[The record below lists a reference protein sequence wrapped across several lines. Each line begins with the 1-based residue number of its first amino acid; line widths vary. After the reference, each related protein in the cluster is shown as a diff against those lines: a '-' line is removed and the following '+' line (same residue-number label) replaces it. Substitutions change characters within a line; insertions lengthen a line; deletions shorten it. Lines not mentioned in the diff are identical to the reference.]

1 MCLTFLIFA
10 EGPKNENYQFNLVPD
25 KKTRTDADLGALG
38 GPRKAV
44 AEFVGNSLVTYLHK
58 LDDDSI
64 DVIATRT
71 INPENPNVMIYS
83 LKDVASDTSLIQT
96 MNRQN

>member
-1 MCLTFLIFA
+1 MCLTCLIFA
-10 EGPKNENYQFNLVPD
+10 EGPKNENYQCNLVPD
-25 KKTRTDADLGALG
+25 KKTRTDVDLGALG

-44 AEFVGNSLVTYLHK
+44 AEFVGNSLVTYLYK
-58 LDDDSI
+58 LDDDSV
-64 DVIATRT
+64 DVITTHT